1 MKRKLTSVEEFFK
14 DDLDTPELREAY
26 REVLDEELG
35 EVLKSLRQ
43 NRGLPQ
49 RVLAER
55 MGLNRSRV
63 AQIEAVE
70 GLSLSLETL
79 VRYASALGYRVT
91 LGFADEAGE
100 VARFPLSEAPGKE
113 SEWEVAPLSGMK
125 LVHFGERAA

>member
-14 DDLDTPELREAY
+14 DDLNTPELRKAY

-35 EVLKSLRQ
+35 EVLKSLRR
-43 NRGLPQ
+43 NRGLTQ
-49 RVLAER
+49 QVLAER

-63 AQIEAVE
+63 AQIEGSE

-79 VRYASALGYRVT
+79 VRYAGALGYRVT

-100 VARFPLSEAPGKE
+100 VTHFPLSEAPGKE
-113 SEWEVAPLSGMK
+113 SEWEVAPLSGMR
-125 LVHFGERAA
+125 LIRFGERAA